1 MNSRV
6 LKPNTII
13 NHVKS
18 RLRMTQLGSTLLP
31 KQTKINKQPVP
42 DKNGTLRPENSI
54 FAAVRPKPLKINEN
68 KIIFCEDTPVKSV
81 FVTNFGENL
90 SENLAF
96 EKTDLKNFSDFKKT
110 TNNPHG
116 STVFE
121 TISGANSE
129 NLVKVHSA
137 SINPIDIDAAVGGAE
152 EFFKAKA
159 WNLTH
164 INNYTQNSRLPLIL
178 GRDFCGSLVKTDG
191 GNYCDVGNR
200 VWGVKPVTEQGT
212 FCEYLKISSH
222 LFGQAPTSITVEEC
236 AAIPYAGCTLL
247 SGFSGVID
255 EKNASEKSVLIL
267 GGSGGLGTLAI
278 QILKAWN
285 CPKVDTVCSSKN
297 KNLLSEKTNFDE
309 IFCYDEMNV
318 LNEIKNNYDVV
329 INLTPQNEDAD
340 YPYPKI
346 CEKLNEN
353 GWYITFNTTLWKNS
367 EKFNGQVCSAGKV
380 LAGFEM
386 DSIKMGLEFKN
397 HGKNAKLGLVNE
409 YFVDQELEKLRLLV
423 EDGKI
428 KPMVSECFEI
438 DEAVDVLTN
447 FNVKKVPGKVV
458 FEISSE

>member
-1 MNSRV
+1 V
-6 LKPNTII
+6 LKPNAII

-54 FAAVRPKPLKINEN
+54 FAAVRPKPKKIKEN
-68 KIIFCEDTPVKSV
+68 KIIFCEETPVKSV
-81 FVTNFGENL
+81 FITNFGENL
-90 SENLAF
+90 SENLNF
-96 EKTDLKNFSDFKKT
+96 KTTELNNFSDFKNI

-121 TISGANSE
+121 TISGANSK

-152 EFFKAKA
+152 DFFKAKA
-159 WNLTH
+159 WSPAH
-164 INNYTQNSRLPLIL
+164 VNNSSQNNRLPLIL
-178 GRDFCGSLVKTDG
+178 GRDFCGSLVETGG

-212 FCEYLKISSH
+212 FCEFVKISDH
-222 LFGQAPTSITVEEC
+222 LFGQAPMNISVEEC

-318 LNEIKNNYDVV
+318 LNEIKQNYDVV

-367 EKFNGQVCSAGKV
+367 EKFKGKMCSSGRV

-386 DSIKMGLEFKN
+386 DSIKMGLEFTN
-397 HGKNAKLGLVNE
+397 YGKNAKLGLVNE
-409 YFVDQELEKLRLLV
+409 FFVDQELEKLRLLV

-428 KPMVSECFEI
+428 KPMVSECFDIE
-438 DEAVDVLTN
+438 DSVDVLTN
-447 FNVKKVPGKVV
+447 FTVKKVPGKVV
-458 FEISSE
+458 FRISSE